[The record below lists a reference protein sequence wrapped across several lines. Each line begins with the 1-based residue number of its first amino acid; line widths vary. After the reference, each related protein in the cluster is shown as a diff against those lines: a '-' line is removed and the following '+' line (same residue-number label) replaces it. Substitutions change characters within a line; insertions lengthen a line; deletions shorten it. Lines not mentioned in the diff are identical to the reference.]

1 MESLAF
7 ILEQYFR
14 KVGISSPVKRYSVF
28 RIWGETVGPRIAAVT
43 EPTRISGDRL
53 FVKVKS
59 DVWRN
64 ELVFHKAELLQKI
77 NQRLEGEVIRDIIL
91 I

>member
-1 MESLAF
+1 LESLAA

-14 KVGISSPVKRYSVF
+14 KVGITIPIKRYSVF
-28 RIWGETVGPRIAAVT
+28 GIWVEAVGPRIASVT

-53 FVKVKS
+53 FVKVKN

-64 ELVFHKAELLQKI
+64 ELLFHKEELLQKL
-77 NQRLEGEVIRDIIL
+77 NRQLGGEMIRDIIL